1 MVIQP
6 ADGRVRSCWLE
17 KAGERAMDDEVA
29 PGAGAVGADVTPGAC
44 AAGAGGV
51 VDAVAFNVCT
61 AMSSTDATIVQANR
75 NILYRTFRCPGA
87 RTPAPGQY
95 G

>member
-1 MVIQP
+1 M
-6 ADGRVRSCWLE
+6 E

-29 PGAGAVGADVTPGAC
+29 PGAGAGGADVTPGAC
-44 AAGAGGV
+44 GAGAGVV
-51 VDAVAFNVCT
+51 VDAFAGNVCT
-61 AMSSTDATIVQANR
+61 GMSSIDATIVQANR

-87 RTPAPGQY
+87 RTPAHGQY